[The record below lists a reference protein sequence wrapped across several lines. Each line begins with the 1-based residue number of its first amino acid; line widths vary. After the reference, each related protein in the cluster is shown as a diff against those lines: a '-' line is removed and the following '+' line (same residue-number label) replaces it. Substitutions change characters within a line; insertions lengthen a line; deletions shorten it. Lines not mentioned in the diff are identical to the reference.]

1 MIGMVTPKVSRCDG
15 GSKHGLE
22 SPQRHPKGTNLCVSP
37 FANAQD
43 PACGRIDVN
52 VILKEAVWLGT
63 SAQPSAKRSGSRG
76 MRLSS
81 TK

>member
-52 VILKEAVWLGT
+52 VILKEV
-63 SAQPSAKRSGSRG
+63 G
-76 MRLSS
+76 MVGHERPALS
-81 TK
+81 KEIREPGNEIVKH